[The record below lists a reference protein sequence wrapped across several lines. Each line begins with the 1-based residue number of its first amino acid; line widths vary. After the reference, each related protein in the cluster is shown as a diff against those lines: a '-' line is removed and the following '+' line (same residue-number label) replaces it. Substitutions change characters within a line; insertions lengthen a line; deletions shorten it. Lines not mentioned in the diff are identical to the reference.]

1 MSRAMT
7 RRRNPPPGADSW
19 SHVTA
24 RLRESAHLREELPTE
39 RANVQHAVLELV
51 GRVQGRRVLDIGVGS
66 SAIARSLAQQGAEVV
81 VTPDLLEPAVTVRG
95 PFDVITAA
103 HCLDDSP
110 DPEALLRVAAKLLH
124 PRGRIVL
131 ALEHPWREAHEGAA
145 PHAVLASLPALLA
158 ALRTAGLR
166 LVEAA
171 EPKPGGT
178 VAGERPALR
187 HIVLLAE
194 RVGRRTRNRGTRR

>member
-1 MSRAMT
+1 MT
-7 RRRNPPPGADSW
+7 RRRNPPPGPDSW
-19 SHVTA
+19 NHVTA
-24 RLRESAHLREELPTE
+24 RLRESAHLRDELPTE
-39 RANVQHAVLELV
+39 RESVQHAVLELV
-51 GRVQGRRVLDIGVGS
+51 GRVQGKRVLEIGAGS

-81 VTPDLLEPAVTVRG
+81 VTPDLLEPAVPVRG

-110 DPEALLRVAAKLLH
+110 DPEALLRVAGKLLH
-124 PRGRIVL
+124 PRGRMVL
-131 ALEHPWREAHEGAA
+131 ALEHPWREVQGAA
-145 PHAVLASLPALLA
+145 PHAVLATLPALLA

-178 VAGERPALR
+178 VAGENPALR